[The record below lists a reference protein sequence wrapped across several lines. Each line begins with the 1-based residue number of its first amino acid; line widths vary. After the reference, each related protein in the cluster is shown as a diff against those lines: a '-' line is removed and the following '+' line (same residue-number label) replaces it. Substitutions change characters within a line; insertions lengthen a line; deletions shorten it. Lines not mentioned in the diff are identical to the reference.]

1 MAGQRGAMSTYHLS
15 GPKFHSPLSPG
26 YPAVQG
32 TPVPEALGIVRV
44 PRTDKAVLSIKET
57 DLPGLRGQEC
67 PLWICEHPLVPCSP
81 RPSSPYT
88 RASGAGL
95 IQTACV
101 SPPPLEAPPSN
112 FYPASLLFWPSSA
125 SLTWPGTLPL
135 GSLQHAFAS
144 GPEGPRT
151 RAEVQAWP
159 PFAWCSSCMAFGGH
173 LGTSPGAHR
182 LLGQTGPLRHR
193 KALVAGQAPA

>member
-1 MAGQRGAMSTYHLS
+1 MSTYHLS

-81 RPSSPYT
+81 RPSSPCT

-95 IQTACV
+95 IQTACGPHHLWKPHPV
-101 SPPPLEAPPSN
+101 TSTLPPSY
-112 FYPASLLFWPSSA
+112 F
-125 SLTWPGTLPL
+125 
-135 GSLQHAFAS
+135 
-144 GPEGPRT
+144 
-151 RAEVQAWP
+151 
-159 PFAWCSSCMAFGGH
+159 
-173 LGTSPGAHR
+173 
-182 LLGQTGPLRHR
+182 
-193 KALVAGQAPA
+193 GQAQPP

>member
-81 RPSSPYT
+81 RPSSPCT

-144 GPEGPRT
+144 GPEGPGPELRC
-151 RAEVQAWP
+151 RP
-159 PFAWCSSCMAFGGH
+159 GH
-173 LGTSPGAHR
+173 P
-182 LLGQTGPLRHR
+182 LLGVLPAWLLGDTWAPHLVHTGSWGRLAH
-193 KALVAGQAPA
+193 